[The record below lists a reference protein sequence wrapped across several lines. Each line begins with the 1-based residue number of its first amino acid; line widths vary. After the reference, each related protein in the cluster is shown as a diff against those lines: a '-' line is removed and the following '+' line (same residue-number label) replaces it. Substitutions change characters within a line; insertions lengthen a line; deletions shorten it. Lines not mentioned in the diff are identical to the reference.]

1 MGKEI
6 TRLLKPH
13 EKQLL
18 QLLSYGLTGKEVA
31 HRMNKSVFTIDKYLR
46 NVFEKYQIHNTTAV
60 VAEAIRRKEIE

>member
-6 TRLLKPH
+6 AHQLTPN

-18 QLLSYGLTGKEVA
+18 QLLSHGLTEKEVA

-46 NVFEKYQIHNTTAV
+46 SVFDKFDVHNTTAV
-60 VAEAIRRKEIE
+60 VAEAIRRGEIE